1 MCPSKETPRVW
12 TKACSG
18 IKYSSGEVT
27 IPTTCVGRETR
38 QLVNVAAAF
47 SSYGNSM
54 LSTLHIRGNAV
65 CAQCSQHPG
74 ISTFLFG
81 ISSHFYLL
89 VKPYYLAGTLGFP
102 PCYHLG
108 HVVLRREH

>member
-1 MCPSKETPRVW
+1 MCPSKETPCVW

-18 IKYSSGEVT
+18 IKYSSGEVR

-54 LSTLHIRGNAV
+54 LSALHILGDAACTR
-65 CAQCSQHPG
+65 CSQRPG
-74 ISTFLFG
+74 ISRFLFG

-89 VKPYYLAGTLGFP
+89 VKPYSLAGTLRLP
-102 PCYHLG
+102 RCYRLG
-108 HVVLRREH
+108 HAVLRREH